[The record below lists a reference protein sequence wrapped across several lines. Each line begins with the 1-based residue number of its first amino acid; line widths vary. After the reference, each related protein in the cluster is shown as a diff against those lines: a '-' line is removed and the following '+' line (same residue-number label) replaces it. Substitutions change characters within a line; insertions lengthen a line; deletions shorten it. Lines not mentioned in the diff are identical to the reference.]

1 MRRRPSLRGR
11 RSRDDGRSR
20 QGSSV
25 TAAPSDIAIPASPQQ
40 GFNQAFVALRYR
52 PFATFWTG
60 AFISNSGTWIQNV
73 IIPYVI
79 YQTTGSATVVG
90 LAGFAQYIPTFF
102 VSPVGGW
109 LADRHARRSVLL
121 VTQTVQALLA
131 IALWAVFV
139 SGVRGTGMLI
149 GLVFLTGIMQGLS
162 VPAWQAFVV
171 DLVPR
176 SALRNAVTLNSAQF
190 NAARAVGP
198 AIAGVVI
205 AGLGASW
212 GIMINAL
219 SYGAVIGALLTI
231 PRTIGVV
238 ESERMKPPLLR
249 QIGESFACVRAT
261 RGLVVVISLLAVG
274 AGLGHPVL
282 QLLPI
287 FADEVFGVEA
297 WRYGLM
303 VASLGT
309 GGVLGAVLLGAL
321 GPGRS
326 RSSIVGVSLFAYGA
340 ALVAFG
346 LAPGYSTGVA
356 ALFIAGLLYLIY
368 MATLQSALQVQV
380 PEGLRGGVL
389 AIYVM
394 TFNLAFS
401 MGVLAQGMLAD
412 VFGPRWTVIGS
423 GVLIGVAVITARRK
437 GALVALDDE
446 YGGTLPAARG

>member
-11 RSRDDGRSR
+11 RPRDEERSR
-20 QGSSV
+20 LGSSV
-25 TAAPSDIAIPASPQQ
+25 TAAPSDIAIPASRQQ
-40 GFNQAFVALRYR
+40 GLSQAFDALRYR

-73 IIPYVI
+73 TIPYVI
-79 YQTTGSATVVG
+79 YQATGSAAVVG

-131 IALWAVFV
+131 IVLWAAFA
-139 SGVRGTGMLI
+139 SGVRGTELLI
-149 GLVFLTGIMQGLS
+149 GLIFLTGIMQGLT

-198 AIAGVVI
+198 AIAGVVLS
-205 AGLGASW
+205 GLGASW
-212 GIMINAL
+212 GFMINAV
-219 SYGAVIGALLTI
+219 SYGAMIGALLAI
-231 PRTIGVV
+231 PPTIGVV
-238 ESERMKPPLLR
+238 ASERVKQPLLR
-249 QIGESFACVRAT
+249 QIGESLACVRAT
-261 RGLVVVISLLAVG
+261 RGLVAVISLLAVG

-282 QLLPI
+282 QLLPV

-321 GPGRS
+321 GPRKS
-326 RSSIVGVSLFAYGA
+326 RSSIVGVSLSAYAA

-346 LAPGYSTGVA
+346 VTPGYSTAVVT
-356 ALFIAGLLYLIY
+356 LFIAGLFYFIY
-368 MATLQSALQVQV
+368 MAVLQAALQVQV

-394 TFNLAFS
+394 TFNLAYP
-401 MGVLAQGMLAD
+401 MGLLAQGMLAD
-412 VFGPRWTVIGS
+412 VIGPRWTVVGS
-423 GVLIGVAVITARRK
+423 GVLIGVAVVTARRK
-437 GALVALDDE
+437 GALAALDDE
-446 YGGTLPAARG
+446 YGGARPAARA